1 MNTATS
7 KISELTHEAG
17 ARSSSKIS
25 KLVHDPEVRSA
36 ALFWTMSLLGTALL
50 ALIVCLL
57 GITPAWS
64 NTPDTPSVTVRYG
77 DLDLSS
83 PAGANTL
90 YQRIQAA
97 ARQVCGYPGADL
109 LEQASW
115 RSCYR
120 SAVGDAVRKVNSPL
134 LIAVHSGKPAGMTAM
149 VVK

>member
-1 MNTATS
+1 MNTVTS
-7 KISELTHEAG
+7 KISELTHEAE
-17 ARSSSKIS
+17 ARLPSKIS
-25 KLVHDPEVRSA
+25 NLMHDPEVRSA

-64 NTPDTPSVTVRYG
+64 NTPDAPSVTVRYA

-83 PAGANTL
+83 PAGANAL
-90 YQRIQAA
+90 YQRIEAA
-97 ARQVCGYPGADL
+97 AKQVCRAGTDPI
-109 LEQASW
+109 EQISQ
-115 RSCYR
+115 RGCYR
-120 SAVGDAVRKVNSPL
+120 RAVGDAVRKVNSPL